1 MPNKLPVIKVVGVS
15 GGGKSTLVK
24 ALRNVGYDARPI
36 SQEHSNVPDLWKQ
49 FEFPKVLIFLD
60 VSVAAQSERRPDVEW
75 TEAARQQELQ
85 RLTHAIA
92 HSDLRIDTSQ
102 LTPAQVAH
110 LAISFLSA
118 QNINQA
124 KEPLP
129 PVKATGSATRTS
141 S

>member
-1 MPNKLPVIKVVGVS
+1 MPNKLPIIKVVGVS

-24 ALRNVGYDARPI
+24 ALRNAGYDARPV

-60 VSVAAQSERRPDVEW
+60 VSLAAQKERRPDNDW
-75 TEAARQQELQ
+75 TEAARQEELQ
-85 RLTHAIA
+85 RLAHAIS

-102 LTPAQVAH
+102 LAPAQVAQVA
-110 LAISFLSA
+110 LAFLNA
-118 QNINQA
+118 QNISQA

-129 PVKATGSATRTS
+129 PVKATGSASQTS
-141 S
+141 Y